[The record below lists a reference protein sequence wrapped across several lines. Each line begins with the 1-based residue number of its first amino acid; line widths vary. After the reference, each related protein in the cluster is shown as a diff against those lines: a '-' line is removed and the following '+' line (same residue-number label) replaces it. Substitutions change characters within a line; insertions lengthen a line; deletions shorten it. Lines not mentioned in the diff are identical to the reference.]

1 MQTLY
6 ALTGAYL
13 QLLEMASDPD
23 TDLSVFADTLEAVE
37 GELEVKAEGYA
48 VVNQELQ
55 SKIDGISREIERL
68 MAWKSAITSNK
79 RRLNEALMGAMEAMG
94 KRKLE
99 TEHFRISIARNG
111 GKQPMYVTPSVE
123 DIPEAFIVRKP
134 EPDKEK
140 IRAALEAGEELDFAH
155 LEERGQHLNIR

>member
-6 ALTGAYL
+6 EITDTYI
-13 QLLEMASDPD
+13 QLLEMASDPE

-48 VVNQELQ
+48 IVNQELQ
-55 SKIDGISREIERL
+55 TRIDGITREIDRL
-68 MAWKSAITSNK
+68 MAWRSAVMSNK
-79 RRLNEALMGAMEAMG
+79 KRLNEALMNAMEAMG

-140 IRAALEAGEELDFAH
+140 IRAALEAGEELGFAH

>member
-6 ALTGAYL
+6 ELTDAYL
-13 QLLEMASDPD
+13 QLLEMASDPE

-37 GELEVKAEGYA
+37 GDLEVKAEGYA
-48 VVNQELQ
+48 IVNQELQ
-55 SKIDGISREIERL
+55 TKIDGITREIDRL
-68 MAWKSAITSNK
+68 MAWRSAVMANK

-140 IRAALEAGEELDFAH
+140 IRAALEAGEELGFAH